1 MKNKFI
7 TTVVATA
14 LALTMTFS
22 LANGMDVKA
31 AEITEDSLV
40 AAEDTNVGNESVDI
54 QQQEPVEIS
63 ELETTENNDLSKSSE
78 SITVDESIAED
89 IQKQVPQHPILENDL
104 LGFADAV
111 QELRSLQ
118 PFMGQPG
125 LCAKDFG
132 NVLPGA
138 LQYEAACTG
147 DRQVNDLSFLENAAA
162 RFERSATRFQLT
174 QVQST
179 YLVAV

>member
-1 MKNKFI
+1 MKQVNKKVLKVVERVMRKEAVYGIDGFPPACLGIWHQPKRPNIKKRKKVIENNVQIVVQNKLRKAGIDMKNKFI

-78 SITVDESIAED
+78 V
-89 IQKQVPQHPILENDL
+89 
-104 LGFADAV
+104 
-111 QELRSLQ
+111 LQ
-118 PFMGQPG
+118 
-125 LCAKDFG
+125 
-132 NVLPGA
+132 
-138 LQYEAACTG
+138 
-147 DRQVNDLSFLENAAA
+147 
-162 RFERSATRFQLT
+162 
-174 QVQST
+174 
-179 YLVAV
+179 